1 MKMRRSNNQAGF
13 SLLEVL
19 IAMGITITIMALACT
34 LLAAA
39 FRIRS
44 REDRKSDAVADVQRA
59 LNIMTRE
66 ISNSGLKVPDGL
78 PAVSKNGVVTNDSD
92 NQSLRIVSNLNGM
105 PDPANGY
112 FEDSDV
118 EDTDE
123 DLKFLMYVDA
133 ERGQRYIVRYERNGA
148 NQTTVLANR
157 VDSLIF
163 RYYDEKVTYDTTI
176 RTVDGNQI
184 CDITNVKN
192 AAGSNKSEV
201 SPGAAKFVVIA
212 VGVTLPAV
220 GTPNTDGYQPP
231 SQVQLTSDVVL
242 RNFIDY

>member
-1 MKMRRSNNQAGF
+1 MNMRRSNNQDGF

-19 IAMGITITIMALACT
+19 IAMGITLTILTLATT
-34 LLAAA
+34 LLAAS
-39 FRIRS
+39 FRVRS

-66 ISNSGLKVPDGL
+66 IANAGLKLPSGL
-78 PAVSKNGVVTNDSD
+78 PAVSSNGVVANDSD
-92 NQSLRIVSNLNGM
+92 NESLRIVSNLNGLA
-105 PDPANGY
+105 DPANGY
-112 FEDSDV
+112 SEDSDV
-118 EDTDE
+118 EDSDE

-133 ERGQRYIVRYERNGA
+133 ERGQRYIVRYERNGT

-176 RTVDGNQI
+176 RIVDGNQI

-192 AAGSNKSEV
+192 AAGDNKIEV

-242 RNFIDY
+242 RNSVVY

>member
-19 IAMGITITIMALACT
+19 IAMGITVTIMTLACT

-59 LNIMTRE
+59 LNTMTRE

-92 NQSLRIVSNLNGM
+92 SESLRIVSNLNGM

-112 FEDSDV
+112 FEDTDV
-118 EDTDE
+118 NDTDE

-176 RTVDGNQI
+176 RTVDGTQI

-192 AAGSNKSEV
+192 ASGSDKSEV